1 MTPKAES
8 LMVGSLLFGLIVFI
22 GIAIYLDSGR
32 QEQVSQESIR
42 CAEAGGV
49 YLDRT
54 YSYGKNNTGHLY
66 TCVDKKMV
74 IQEL

>member
-1 MTPKAES
+1 MFELSEK
-8 LMVGSLLFGLIVFI
+8 LILGSVLFGLVVII
-22 GIAIYLDSGR
+22 GTAIYFDSGR
-32 QEQVSQESIR
+32 QEQVRQESIR

-66 TCVDKKMV
+66 TCVWKDFIIK
-74 IQEL
+74 EF